1 MAAAYNVLGHQNTVN
16 RVAFDPQ
23 ATDWQLAASTERSS
37 DREVPRGRFS
47 AQDSSGLAAQ
57 VSVAGSEAVAD
68 LAFDDAGNRLAVA
81 VRHRARVWDVKRQA
95 APAVVLNT
103 LKDLPF
109 GVAPLALAW
118 SPDGTRLALGLS
130 DGTTV
135 IVDPTGEVPPV
146 SLPGQHGR
154 VLDVCLQPG
163 RHVHGN
169 GKRGWN
175 RTRLGGRLDCE
186 TMARAATPSPL
197 HTLRG
202 HASGVNAVT
211 FSPDGG
217 TLVTAGEDGAVEL
230 WDVKTGRARY
240 TLAALPA
247 PVTGVTFSP
256 NGVYLATS
264 GDAVRVF
271 LLRLDDLVALAE
283 QRTSRSLTA
292 DECHQ
297 YLHVES
303 GACVSPTPRWRVAQP
318 PCQREVLS
326 ETTGLIHHAE
336 FRRPRPLGDG
346 LRPARA
352 TRRASRHLDP
362 AALATANA
370 YTPPPEHSCATS
382 DSTVAC

>member
-1 MAAAYNVLGHQNTVN
+1 MWLPRYNVPGHQNTVN
-16 RVAFDPQ
+16 RVAFDPASNRL
-23 ATDWQLAASTERSS
+23 ATGSLDGTVLLWEVPGGRSS
-37 DREVPRGRFS
+37 E
-47 AQDSSGLAAQ
+47 QDSSGLAAQ

-68 LAFDDAGNRLAVA
+68 LAFDDAGDRLAVA
-81 VRHRARVWDVKRQA
+81 SGTALRVWDVKRQA
-95 APAVVLNT
+95 APAVVLST

-118 SPDGTRLALGLS
+118 SPNATRLALGLS

-146 SLPGQHGR
+146 SLPGQRER
-154 VLDVCLQPG
+154 VLDVAFSPDG
-163 RHVHGN
+163 TFMATASADGTVRVWEA
-169 GKRGWN
+169 GWI
-175 RTRLGGRLDCE
+175 GDDG
-186 TMARAATPSPL
+186 APATPSPL

-303 GACVSPTPRWRVAQP
+303 GACVPHPSMEGGTA
-318 PCQREVLS
+318 
-326 ETTGLIHHAE
+326 A
-336 FRRPRPLGDG
+336 
-346 LRPARA
+346 
-352 TRRASRHLDP
+352 ASKGGI
-362 AALATANA
+362 
-370 YTPPPEHSCATS
+370 E
-382 DSTVAC
+382 